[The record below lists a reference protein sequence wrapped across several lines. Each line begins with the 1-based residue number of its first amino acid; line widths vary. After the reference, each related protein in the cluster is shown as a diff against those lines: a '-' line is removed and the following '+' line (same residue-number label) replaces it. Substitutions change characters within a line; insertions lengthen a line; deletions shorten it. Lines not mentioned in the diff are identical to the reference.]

1 MQGEE
6 MLTELVSVS
15 SGQDQVGACCRNNQ
29 DSFNGEFPTGF
40 CSAEHSDWSSDLQFF
55 KFWKKSLNQISHWT
69 ALLLNGVF

>member
-29 DSFNGEFPTGF
+29 DTFNGEFPTGF
-40 CSAEHSDWSSDLQFF
+40 CTAEHSDWLSAGLQFF
-55 KFWKKSLNQISHWT
+55 KF
-69 ALLLNGVF
+69 

>member
-40 CSAEHSDWSSDLQFF
+40 CSAEHSDWLSADLQFF
-55 KFWKKSLNQISHWT
+55 KF
-69 ALLLNGVF
+69 